1 MHIFRYSQSEFMG
14 MVMLMRKKKKR
25 RLVCIC
31 LMLLTMLGTPVLVQ
45 AEDQMDE
52 PKAEEIYARSAAVI
66 DADSGRILYGKNE
79 HEIRSMASTTKIMT
93 CILTLENMT
102 KDQVTEVSENAVN
115 QPKVRLGMKTGEKFY
130 LRDLLYSLMLES
142 HNDSA
147 VAIAE
152 TVGGSVTA
160 FAEKMNQ
167 KAEEIGC
174 GDTYFIT
181 PNGLDAS
188 DENGVH
194 STTAADLARI
204 LRYCVMES
212 PKRAEFLEITQTKQY
227 TFSDIE
233 GTSQYSCYNHNALLT
248 MMDGALTGKTGFTA
262 DAGYCYVGAVKKG
275 DRTFIVALLACGW
288 PNNKGY
294 KWKDMK
300 TLISYADENF
310 HYRRLGQ
317 KVDLPRLSVWGGVD
331 KSNPY
336 EMDVT
341 VGLKIKDWDPDKKIL
356 LGKNETVTVKTA
368 WKEYLKAPVEK
379 SQAAGTITYRLNGE
393 VIDEYQIVTT
403 QTVKKRSY
411 FLYLGL
417 VFRELLRKY
426 E

>member
-14 MVMLMRKKKKR
+14 MVMLMRRKKKGR
-25 RLVCIC
+25 MFGIC
-31 LMLLTMLGTPVLVQ
+31 LMISMILGMPVLVQ
-45 AEDQMDE
+45 AKDQTDP

-79 HEIRSMASTTKIMT
+79 HEIRPMASTTKIMT
-93 CILTLENMT
+93 CILALENMT
-102 KDQVTEVSENAVN
+102 EDQVVEVSETAVN
-115 QPKVRLGMKTGEKFY
+115 QPKVRLGMRLGEKFY

-142 HNDSA
+142 HNDVA

-152 TVGGSVTA
+152 TVAGSVKA
-160 FAEKMNQ
+160 FSEKMNQ
-167 KAEEIGC
+167 KASEIGC
-174 GDTYFIT
+174 EDTYFIT

-188 DENGVH
+188 DENGTH
-194 STTAADLARI
+194 ATTAADLASI

-212 PKRAEFLEITQTKQY
+212 PKRAEFLKITQTKQH
-227 TFSDIE
+227 TFSDLE

-262 DAGYCYVGAVKKG
+262 DAGYCYVGAVKKE

-310 HYRRLGQ
+310 HYRSLGR
-317 KVDLPRLSVWGGVD
+317 KVDIPDIPVWNGVETR
-331 KSNPY
+331 NPY
-336 EMDVT
+336 ETDVKIR
-341 VGLKIKDWDPDKKIL
+341 LKIKGWDPDKKIL
-356 LGKNETVTVKTA
+356 LGKNEKLTVKTA
-368 WKEYLKAPVEK
+368 WKEYLKAPVQKNQE
-379 SQAAGTITYRLNGE
+379 AGKIEYRLNGE
-393 VIDEYQIVTT
+393 VIDKYQIVTA
-403 QTVKKRSY
+403 QTVDKRSY
-411 FLYLGL
+411 FLYLRL
-417 VFRELLRKY
+417 VFQRFSHNY